1 MLKLIIGRAGAGKSE
16 YLYRMAAARAREGA
30 KKAVFLVPETYSHAA
45 ERQLC
50 TYGGDAVNL
59 SCEVLTFRRLANRV
73 FSVFG
78 GLAEQTL
85 DEAGRILLMQQALES
100 AAPQLGYY
108 RSSAKIQLLE
118 AMCALVDELKSACV
132 TPEALAGAAADAS
145 PALGAK
151 LSDLA
156 VIFAGYSALCAD
168 TRLDARDIL
177 SLCAEKLKGSGYF
190 DGRDVYLDGFSGF
203 TPQELDILKN
213 LRNANVT
220 AAFTLDSLCDP
231 DPLFLKPARA
241 AARLMNLLADGHAE
255 VISLEP
261 PRRASGLAHLETHL
275 FRFSGAPGTCEGGEV
290 RFHYAPDIYSE
301 CEYAAAQARM
311 LLQQGARLRDIA
323 VAAGDFET
331 YRLPLCAAFERCG
344 LPYYSSENTPLESK
358 APAAVLFRALDIA
371 CEGFSHDTVFS
382 YLKTGLAG
390 FSDEECSELE
400 NYCLRWRIRP
410 RQWTQ
415 RTPWQMHPGGFGL
428 AFDETAKQRL
438 SNINALRDRLRAPL
452 MRLSGALARTVPARE
467 KLRALYDFAEE
478 IQLGQ
483 AIDHRAAQL
492 AESAPDEAAAYAQI
506 WELFIHC
513 IDQFDELSGT
523 QILDAQQF
531 SKTMQRMLRSCDI
544 GVIPP
549 SADRIS
555 IAALTSA
562 AAHGASYL
570 FLLGAYDGA
579 FPPDSGSGGLLSDY
593 DRDILDAQGIELG
606 YTAQTRESEMLFSL
620 YSAVASARRT
630 LFLSVPQ
637 RDGSGQALT
646 PAFLFRRAAGL
657 LPDAPITNGNLE
669 TWLST
674 PEMAFDYAFSTSGPQ
689 ADAARAV
696 LRAWP
701 GFAEAAARLC
711 GISDPQAMEQTGF
724 WPSSPSAWRLTAE
737 ENARLFGINPR
748 ISASRLEAY
757 NNCPFSYLAR
767 YGLSLNARR
776 TADFDAPQAGIF
788 IHYVLEGTVRNIKE
802 HGGFAACTV
811 EMAKDFAQTHVRD
824 YILRD
829 IPDFESKSARFR
841 YLFLRLRKNLDF
853 LVENLYDEFSNSAFA
868 PLDFELHFSAEMPPV
883 EIPLDSGAHAS
894 LSGVADRVD
903 GWVRDGVL
911 YLRVVDYKSG
921 TKAFSYGEISAGLG
935 MQLPVYLFALQ
946 ANARLYLNR
955 HPELD
960 ADAIV
965 PAGILYTPARLEA
978 LSSTHDLPDDELAA
992 ALDEKLRRSGIV
1004 LDDADVLA
1012 AMEPG
1017 LETRGEG
1024 RYIPVKITKSGIR
1037 GAVSEKQFALL
1048 GRHVRE
1054 MLKTSA
1060 ELMASGHYRPQPVQS
1075 GQNLACRYCEYRPV
1089 CGLDAAAHPQQVRF
1103 ISSRNAAEFFADV
1116 EKGDL

>member
-1 MLKLIIGRAGAGKSE
+1 MLKLVIGRAGAGKSE
-16 YLYRMAAARAREGA
+16 YLYRMAAQRAREGA
-30 KKAVFLVPETYSHAA
+30 KKAIFLVPETYSHAA

-50 TYGGDAVNL
+50 AYGGDAVNL

-85 DEAGRILLMQQALES
+85 DEAGRILFMQQALEN

-108 RSSAKIQLLE
+108 RSCAKIQLLE
-118 AMCALVDELKSACV
+118 AMCALVDELKSSCV
-132 TPEALAGAAADAS
+132 TPEALAKAAVDAP

-156 VIFAGYSALCAD
+156 VIFAGYAALCAD

-177 SLCAEKLKGSGYF
+177 SLCAKKLEGSGFF
-190 DGRDVYLDGFSGF
+190 DGRDVYIDGFSGF

-213 LRNANVT
+213 LQNANVT
-220 AAFTLDSLCDP
+220 AAFTLDSLSDP

-241 AARLMNLLADGHAE
+241 AARLMTLLADGHAE
-255 VISLEP
+255 VVSLDP
-261 PRRASGLAHLETHL
+261 AQRVSGLAHLETHL
-275 FRFSGAPGTCEGGEV
+275 FRFSDAPGRCEAAEV

-311 LLQQGARLRDIA
+311 LLQQGARLRDIV
-323 VAAGDFET
+323 VAAGDFEA

-344 LPYYSSENTPLESK
+344 LPYYSSENTALESK
-358 APAAVLFRALDIA
+358 APAAMLFRALDIA
-371 CEGFSHDTVFS
+371 CEGFSHDAVFS

-390 FSDEECSELE
+390 FSDDECSELE

-410 RQWTQ
+410 RQWAQ
-415 RTPWQMHPGGFGL
+415 RDPWQMHPGGFGL
-428 AFDETAKQRL
+428 SFDEAAQQQL
-438 SNINALRDRLRAPL
+438 CEINALRDRLRAPL
-452 MRLSGALARTVPARE
+452 MRLSKALAKAVPARE
-467 KLRALYDFAEE
+467 KLRALYDFTEE
-478 IQLGQ
+478 TGLGQ
-483 AIDHRAAQL
+483 AIDDRAAQL
-492 AESAPDEAAAYAQI
+492 AETAPDEAAAYAQI

-513 IDQFDELSGT
+513 IDQFDELAGT
-523 QILDAQQF
+523 QMLDAQQF
-531 SKTMQRMLRSCDI
+531 SKTMQRMLRSCEI

-549 SADRIS
+549 SCDRIS
-555 IAALTSA
+555 IASLPSA
-562 AAHGASYL
+562 AAHGAPYL
-570 FLLGAYDGA
+570 FLLGGYDGA
-579 FPPDSGSGGLLSDY
+579 FPPDAGGGGLLSDY
-593 DRDILDAQGIELG
+593 DRDALDAQGIELG
-606 YTAQTRESEMLFSL
+606 YTAETRESEALFSL
-620 YSAVASARRT
+620 YSAVASARRI
-630 LFLSVPQ
+630 LFLSVPE

-646 PAFLFRRAAGL
+646 PAFLFRRAAEL
-657 LPDAPITNGNLE
+657 LPDAPITSGNLDAC
-669 TWLST
+669 LST
-674 PEMAFDYAFSTSGPQ
+674 PETAFDYVFSASDPQ
-689 ADAARAV
+689 ADAVRAV
-696 LRAWP
+696 LRTWP
-701 GFAEAAARLC
+701 GYAEAAARLC
-711 GISDPQAMEQTGF
+711 GISDPQAMEQPGF
-724 WPSSPSAWRLTAE
+724 WFASSAPWRLSAQ
-737 ENARLFGINPR
+737 ENVKIFGANPR
-748 ISASRLEAY
+748 LSASRLETY
-757 NNCPFSYLAR
+757 NNCPFSYFSR

-788 IHYVLEGTVRNIKE
+788 IHYVLEGTVRDIRE

-811 EMAKDFAQTHVRD
+811 EMAKDFAQTHVRE

-841 YLFLRLRKNLDF
+841 YLFLRLRRNLDF
-853 LVENLYDEFSNSAFA
+853 LVENLYEEFSHSAFT
-868 PLDFELHFSAEMPPV
+868 PLDFELRFSAEMPPV
-883 EIPLDSGAHAS
+883 TIPLDSGAHAS

-903 GWVRDGVL
+903 GWVRDGIL

-921 TKAFSYGEISAGLG
+921 AKAFSYGEISVGLG

-946 ANARLYLNR
+946 ANSRLYLHR

-978 LSSTHDLPDDELAA
+978 LSAPHDLPDEELAA

-1004 LDDADVLA
+1004 LDDAGVLA

-1017 LETRGEG
+1017 LEQQGEG
-1024 RYIPVKITKSGIR
+1024 RYIPVKITKSGVR
-1037 GAVSEKQFALL
+1037 GAVSEAQFALL

-1060 ELMASGHYRPQPVQS
+1060 ELMAAGHYRPSPVQS
-1075 GQNLACRYCEYRPV
+1075 GQNLSCRYCEYRAV
-1089 CGLDAAAHPQQVRF
+1089 CGLDAAAHPQQVR
-1103 ISSRNAAEFFADV
+1103 SVPSKTAAQFFADA
-1116 EKGDL
+1116 EKEGV